1 MRRSEAKIPALMI
14 VVSTILLTVLSL
26 IRCIGQGTT
35 PPELVKTAVRHKV
48 KEFRV
53 FCLTR
58 GAALG
63 LIGEMERLERM
74 NQASRER
81 ESGSGWQWV

>member
-1 MRRSEAKIPALMI
+1 MQRSKDSCFDDSGFDHSVNRFVPDPLYWAGNHITRA
-14 VVSTILLTVLSL
+14 
-26 IRCIGQGTT
+26 GQ
-35 PPELVKTAVRHKV
+35 TAVRHKV

-58 GAALG
+58 GTALG

-74 NQASRER
+74 NQASCER
-81 ESGSGWQWV
+81 ESGSGWQ